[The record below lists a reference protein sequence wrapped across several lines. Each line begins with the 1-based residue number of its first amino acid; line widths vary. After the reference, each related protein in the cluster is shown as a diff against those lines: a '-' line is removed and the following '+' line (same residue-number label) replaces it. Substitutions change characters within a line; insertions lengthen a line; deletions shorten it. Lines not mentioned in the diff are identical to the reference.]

1 MRCISAAY
9 VGMSVCPS
17 VTFVDHVK
25 TNKHIFE
32 IFSPS
37 GSRTILVFLY
47 QRRCRYSDGNPP
59 NGCVKCRWG
68 RPKTRF
74 WTNIWLYWTFCVSVL
89 SAYTIPR
96 NVELITGRPARSA
109 AMPVLFLLWSKN
121 GFFAPQG
128 RHVAPIN
135 VKFGT
140 GERGWTAPPPSHPRA
155 KFHVYRGKNVG
166 IQPQY
171 CQNFEFWPE
180 ICTSGATRLQYFYE
194 ILSFC
199 TRL

>member
-1 MRCISAAY
+1 MDGFRWFYASIAAGVCTIWLGFELDPDHSADPGSGHGFKIAWQIALKVMDRFQWNVRIFAGVMRCISAAY

-74 WTNIWLYWTFCVSVL
+74 WTNIWLYWTFVYWCL
-89 SAYTIPR
+89 QTIYR
-96 NVELITGRPARSA
+96 VMLIVVFLGHFRINLHQTG
-109 AMPVLFLLWSKN
+109 
-121 GFFAPQG
+121 
-128 RHVAPIN
+128 
-135 VKFGT
+135 T
-140 GERGWTAPPPSHPRA
+140 
-155 KFHVYRGKNVG
+155 
-166 IQPQY
+166 
-171 CQNFEFWPE
+171 
-180 ICTSGATRLQYFYE
+180 
-194 ILSFC
+194 
-199 TRL
+199 